1 MKDNLIFISNPARQH
16 TTHLLYSITLNK
28 YSVFWYTSFW
38 FNPKNWFWRIFLSF
52 FPLLKSQFLKRY
64 SALVIDHDIRFN
76 VVGMLLFF
84 FSRFLFLTEKRNFI
98 EDRWHDFWVLNI
110 IKKNKPTIFIGSE
123 KSSLR
128 SFLECKKY
136 GSTIILD
143 LAGNNVESIESLRES
158 FPFYKAS
165 TGSNS
170 LFKTIKKIKKQELE
184 IVDKIFVLSQ
194 LVNKNLINSGV
205 PSSKIHVFNLG
216 FDPIRF
222 YAKNEYSS
230 SFSQSIKIIY
240 TGIITKRKGVHLM
253 SNVAKRLQH
262 LSIEWVFIGS
272 KDDAFDCING
282 LPNSRYIPYLQHDKL
297 VKELHASDIF
307 VLPSYLDSWGMVVIE
322 AMACGLPVI
331 VSENTGA
338 KDAVT
343 NDSGFVIP
351 INDEDALMDKVLY
364 FYNNRAEIERMGKN
378 ATSVVQKYT
387 WDNYYKQVNDFIDTI
402 KVKI

>member
-1 MKDNLIFISNPARQH
+1 LISNNFIVISNPSRQH
-16 TTHLLYSITLNK
+16 TPNLLYACSLSKQKVIWF
-28 YSVFWYTSFW
+28 SSFWY
-38 FNPKNWFWRIFLSF
+38 NPKNSFWQFLFLF
-52 FPLLKSQFLKRY
+52 FPSIKAHFNKRY
-64 SALVIDHDIRFN
+64 SSLAKDYSIKFN

-84 FSRFLFLTEKRNFI
+84 FSRFLFSTEKRNFI
-98 EDRWHDFWVLNI
+98 EDRWHDFWVSNI
-110 IKKNKPTIFIGSE
+110 IKKNIPTIFIGSE

-143 LAGNNVESIESLRES
+143 LAGNNIESIESLRES

-222 YAKNEYSS
+222 YAKNEYSC

-307 VLPSYLDSWGMVVIE
+307 VLPSYLDSWAMVVIE

-331 VSENTGA
+331 VTENTGA

-343 NDSGFVIP
+343 EDSGFIIP
-351 INDEDALMDKVLY
+351 IDDEDALIDKILY
-364 FYNNRAEIERMGKN
+364 FYNNRDEIERMGKN
-378 ATSVVQKYT
+378 AARVVQKYT
-387 WDNYYKQVNDFIDTI
+387 WENYYKQVNEFIETI
-402 KVKI
+402 KV